1 MNRASDELRASN
13 PALAWMVDMCA
24 SLDGIVESYKV
35 LLQMERERSARFE
48 AELATLRASI
58 TSSIAA

>member
-13 PALAWMVDMCA
+13 PALAMMVDMCA
-24 SLDGIVESYKV
+24 SMDGIVESYKV
-35 LLQMERERSARFE
+35 LLELERQRSARLE